1 MKKCLFGWG
10 LIAFLLSGAAAM
22 AEDEASAPAVAEE
35 VMEAAPETVSDTPLA
50 LDLLIAHLGEG
61 EGPVRVSIET
71 EGSWFVDDAE
81 PFRTFT
87 LPRTP
92 EGEVALHVDDLPPG
106 DYAIRVFHD
115 EDGDNKLNRRFYGP
129 PKEPYGFS
137 GEKTDRMMPKSFDY
151 AKFHFDKPMKMTIT
165 LRG

>member
-1 MKKCLFGWG
+1 MKNQVLGWA
-10 LIAFLLSGAAAM
+10 LAAVMHSGAVAM
-22 AEDEASAPAVAEE
+22 AEDEASIAPINEDGG
-35 VMEAAPETVSDTPLA
+35 EASPETSADAPLV

-61 EGPVRVSIET
+61 QGPVRISIET

-87 LPRTP
+87 LPRTS
-92 EGEVALHVDDLPPG
+92 ETEVALHVDDLPPG

-151 AKFHFDKPMKMTIT
+151 AKFHFDKPMQMTIT

>member
-1 MKKCLFGWG
+1 MRKCVLG
-10 LIAFLLSGAAAM
+10 LGLAGVLLSGAVAL
-22 AEDEASAPAVAEE
+22 AEE
-35 VMEAAPETVSDTPLA
+35 EVSIASINEGETATSSETISDAPLV

-71 EGSWFVDDAE
+71 EGSWFVDGAE

-92 EGEVALHVDDLPPG
+92 DGEVALHVDDLPPG

-151 AKFHFDKPMKMTIT
+151 AKFHFDKPMQMTIT